1 MRGSASQADSLPG
14 GSMNQLCRSFAF
26 TIVCQLSIASVAHAQ
41 EQIQVG
47 PAKPWSLRAGIGL
60 MADPDAFLMNF
71 EIERFM
77 RDEVAVGF
85 ALQLGVDDDYTVVSP
100 MVFSRYVFDFSGFEN
115 ELVSMLQPYVQGG
128 AGLTHIDLDRSG
140 SNGNGTDFLV
150 SLGAGLDI
158 PLNDTLGVG
167 TRVLVNLIPGEVVN
181 QRIYISWE
189 ILSIRY
195 LW

>member
-1 MRGSASQADSLPG
+1 
-14 GSMNQLCRSFAF
+14 
-26 TIVCQLSIASVAHAQ
+26 
-41 EQIQVG
+41 
-47 PAKPWSLRAGIGL
+47 
-60 MADPDAFLMNF
+60 
-71 EIERFM
+71 
-77 RDEVAVGF
+77 
-85 ALQLGVDDDYTVVSP
+85 

-115 ELVSMLQPYVQGG
+115 ELVSMLQPYAQAG

-140 SNGNGTDFLV
+140 SNQDGTGFLL

-181 QRIYISWE
+181 ERIYISWE